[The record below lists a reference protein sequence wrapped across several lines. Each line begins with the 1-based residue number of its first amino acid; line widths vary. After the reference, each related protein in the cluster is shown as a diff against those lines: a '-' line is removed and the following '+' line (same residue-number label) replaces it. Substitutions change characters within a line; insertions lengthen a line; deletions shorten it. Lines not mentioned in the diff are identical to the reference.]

1 MEKKKKEKK
10 TVVSDYKRI
19 TNYIFVGKNRHD
31 QLCTID
37 RDRTRVDTI
46 DTLTRT
52 FRLAQLIFDFRY
64 VAPFRFYVEYFV
76 TLLRLSNADR
86 LI

>member
-1 MEKKKKEKK
+1 M
-10 TVVSDYKRI
+10 VSDYKRI

-37 RDRTRVDTI
+37 HRDRTRVDTI

-64 VAPFRFYVEYFV
+64 VAPLRFYVEYFV